1 MIWHFYGNNEKVIM
15 TDNPYQNQ
23 LQRTATSISSAEMN
37 TDDDD
42 DEYWIES
49 EHAIS
54 KKPYITSN
62 TQSLF
67 LNFNSD
73 LCLQKAKKKR
83 TPINSK
89 LATKSKKQP
98 AAIKVNG
105 VNILNR

>member
-1 MIWHFYGNNEKVIM
+1 M
-15 TDNPYQNQ
+15 TDNPHQKQ
-23 LQRTATSISSAEMN
+23 QHHATSLSSTETN
-37 TDDDD
+37 TTDEDDDE
-42 DEYWIES
+42 EYWIES

-73 LCLQKAKKKR
+73 LCLQKTKKKR
-83 TPINSK
+83 TPMDSNKSTS
-89 LATKSKKQP
+89 ATMVKKQP